1 VSNSPT
7 YVNIMFMYTE
17 MIEKT
22 VELNDRD
29 ILVRNLFK
37 VSYWTHSY
45 IYIITAFIIIII
57 INNIIVIKRMLLK
70 CR

>member
-1 VSNSPT
+1 
-7 YVNIMFMYTE
+7 

-22 VELNDRD
+22 VDLNDRD
-29 ILVRNLFK
+29 FFLVRNLFK
-37 VSYWTHSY
+37 VSFWTHSY

-57 INNIIVIKRMLLK
+57 NIIIIKRMLLK